1 MQVCIVT
8 GGNSGVGLSTA
19 LGLAKLGYH
28 VFIACRSQKKAMG
41 AIEHIYQIT
50 GNPKVEYLPLN
61 LASLESVRQCV
72 QIFKSRNLPLH
83 ILVNNAGIFHHRG
96 TTQEGFELIWGTNY
110 LGHFLLTY
118 LLLDKLQASAPSRIV
133 MVSSDLALKPKTINW
148 DLFTKS
154 TQLNFLE
161 AYNQSKFCL
170 LILTNYLAHYLQ
182 QSKSIKQ
189 DNQIQD
195 NQIQANQVIINA
207 VHPGFVRSNIT
218 IGHRLSRYLGLG
230 ISPEQGAYSSL
241 LCATSPDFALVT
253 GKFIDPKGQEIMLP
267 SLVENQDLGRELWE
281 RSLDWTGE
289 NQDIKSIEKQRII
302 YDDTDGIW
310 GPYNLKF
317 TPEAMA
323 EISHHIFQKILPYP
337 PPKTLLLQALK
348 SLIRLQFGSIILLV
362 IQCYKRQFYME
373 RHLDSEAVWKIC
385 IDAGLLQVVKEH
397 LGEDLQLW
405 RSELWVNYPS
415 GQLIPF
421 WHRDIYP
428 HLLHGTGK
436 TINIYI
442 ALTEVMATNGFEYIP
457 VDRVDNCRVKI
468 IDPFSG
474 NHFFQVPQ
482 EIEQTAIPVVLKAGE
497 FVLFNDQLVHR
508 SVYNRSGKV
517 RLSLTLRVAPSTM
530 KFLPGYTSNYQK
542 PKRLPI

>member
-8 GGNSGVGLSTA
+8 GGNSGVGLSTS

-28 VFIACRSQKKAMG
+28 VFIACRSQKKATG
-41 AIEHIYQIT
+41 AIEHLRQVT
-50 GNPKVEYLPLN
+50 GNPNIEYLPLN

-72 QIFKSRNLPLH
+72 QIFKSKNLPLH
-83 ILVNNAGIFHHRG
+83 ILVNNAGIFLDRG

-118 LLLDKLQASAPSRIV
+118 LLLGKLQASAPSRIV
-133 MVSSDLALKPKTINW
+133 MVSSDLALKPNKINW
-148 DLFTKS
+148 NLFTKS
-154 TQLNFLE
+154 TPLNFLE

-189 DNQIQD
+189 DNQ
-195 NQIQANQVIINA
+195 VVVNA
-207 VHPGFVRSNIT
+207 VHPGFVQSNIT
-218 IGHRLSRYLGLG
+218 IGHRLSRYLRLG

-241 LCATSPDFALVT
+241 LCATSPDFASVT
-253 GKFIDPKGQEIMLP
+253 GKFINSQGQEIILP
-267 SLVENQDLGRELWE
+267 NFIKNHDLGRELWE
-281 RSLDWTGE
+281 RSLGWTGG
-289 NQDIKSIEKQRII
+289 NQDIESIEKQRII
-302 YDDTDGIW
+302 YDGADGIW
-310 GPYNLKF
+310 GPYNLRF

-323 EISHHIFQKILPYP
+323 EISHHISQKVLPHP
-337 PPKTLLLQALK
+337 PQKTLLLQALK
-348 SLIRLQFGSIILLV
+348 SLIRLQFGSIMLLI
-362 IQCYKRQFYME
+362 IQCYQRQFYME
-373 RHLDSEAVWKIC
+373 RHLDSEAIWKVC
-385 IDAGLLQVVKEH
+385 TDTGLLQVVKDH
-397 LGEDLQLW
+397 LGADLQLW

-415 GQLIPF
+415 RQLIPF

-428 HLLHGTGK
+428 HLLQGTGK

-442 ALTEVMATNGFEYIP
+442 ALTEVRATNGFEYIP
-457 VDRVDNCRVKI
+457 ADQVDHCQVKI
-468 IDPFSG
+468 TDPFSG

-482 EIEQTAIPVVLKAGE
+482 KIEKVAIPVVLKAGE

-508 SVYNRSGKV
+508 SIYNRSGKV

-542 PKRLPI
+542 PKRLPT